1 MMKTI
6 PLILTLFICFA
17 SLGQR
22 VVGSSE
28 GMAETWG
35 TPIQATD
42 LQGNTFIFHHAAAS
56 EGVDTAFITKINSL
70 GIEVKKFKLKSL
82 GSMGRLTFINPF
94 LRKDNILIAVHFSDS
109 VTIQGTTY
117 KDRPSLMGENK
128 VHGIIGLVL
137 SKDLE
142 LLKVKQ
148 IAFGMA
154 FTMHSLVYESDSS
167 LIFGVTF
174 SDTVDLRPC
183 GGPLV
188 RLPGDVYLMNQNL
201 GALKLKADLSFQDF
215 VYNAPGNNQTG
226 TSYFGNT
233 DTRQAILAGASANN
247 DTLKFQG
254 ISYKSSFLSFPF
266 LFFLRPDLSVKKTVF
281 GERIGPVSE
290 LIYGQ
295 ARNIFSDG
303 HGNLFM
309 TLLNFGRY
317 RFAGMEIGRPN
328 GSSTT
333 LMRLDSAGNGI
344 WQKTFPTDFVYQL
357 GNELNIDTVNHR
369 LILSGA
375 AQDTFQIGTHTISNP
390 SGNSNEAFVS
400 VFDYDGNVLD
410 FYRMGFPDL
419 DYGIEWLNTA
429 FDSSGYLYTVFQT
442 YDGTHPFRA
451 DCKNLPG
458 PGTPV
463 SFPIYRRIWLRYGP
477 RGLTKDSVVTN
488 YDQCTEQGQI
498 QCHYRTLYPSLR
510 YTFHGAPVNPGFSFS
525 SGGPKELIVNDASCY
540 ADTTRFNFPFRPTLP
555 NVQING
561 NTAPGFGWP
570 HSYFVEVPDSVKI
583 TWQCVGG
590 QISSGMS
597 SDTCTLTWDNPGT
610 GYLICHAAD
619 SLTGCS
625 VSDSLFV
632 LITET
637 QASLHGRPPIKLRH
651 QGNGVY
657 HVQWETETPVL
668 LTVMDVQ
675 GRQVLAHEQYGK
687 SKVLDLSSFP
697 EGLYLLNLK
706 GKEINATFRVLR

>member
-1 MMKTI
+1 
-6 PLILTLFICFA
+6 LFICFV
-17 SLGQR
+17 SQGQR
-22 VVGSSE
+22 LVGSSE
-28 GMAETWG
+28 AISQSWG
-35 TPIQATD
+35 TPYEITD
-42 LQGNTFIFHHAAAS
+42 LQGNTFVFHHVAVS
-56 EGVDTAFITKINSL
+56 EGVDTALITKINSQ
-70 GIEVKKFKLKSL
+70 GVEVKKFKLKSL
-82 GSMGRLTFINPF
+82 GDHSRLTYIYPF
-94 LRKDNILIAVHFSDS
+94 LRKDNILVTVQFSDS
-109 VTIQGTTY
+109 VTIQGTTF
-117 KDRPSLMGENK
+117 KTRPSLLGDDKAN
-128 VHGIIGLVL
+128 GTIALVL

-154 FTMHSLVYESDSS
+154 FTMHSLLYESDSS
-167 LIFGVTF
+167 LIFGVVF

-188 RLPGDVYLMNQNL
+188 RLPGDDFLLHQNL

-215 VYNAPGNNQTG
+215 VYNAPGNNQSG
-226 TSYFGNT
+226 TSYFGNA
-233 DTRQAILAGASANN
+233 DTKQAIMAGASANE

-254 ISYKSSFLSFPF
+254 VSHKSTLQGFPF

-290 LIYGQ
+290 EIYGQ

-309 TLLNFGRY
+309 TLFNFGRY

-328 GSSTT
+328 GYSST

-344 WQKTFPTDFVYQL
+344 WQKTFPSDFVYQL

-375 AQDTFQIGTHTISNP
+375 VQDTFQIGTHTISNP
-390 SGNSNEAFVS
+390 SYNSNEAFVS

-410 FYRMGFPDL
+410 FYRMGFPNQDS
-419 DYGIEWLNTA
+419 GIEWLSTA
-429 FDSSGYLYTVFQT
+429 FDSSGHLYTVFQT
-442 YDGTHPFRA
+442 YDGTHLFNA

-458 PGTPV
+458 PGTPI
-463 SFPIYRRIWLRYGP
+463 SFPTYRRIWLRYGP
-477 RGLTKDSVVTN
+477 RGLTKDSVVTHW
-488 YDQCTEQGQI
+488 DRCTEQGQI
-498 QCHYRTLYPSLR
+498 QCHYRTLYPSLK
-510 YTFHGAPVNPGFSFS
+510 YTFQGAPVNSGFSFS
-525 SGGPKELIVNDASCY
+525 TGGQKELIVNDASCY

-561 NTAPGFGWP
+561 NTTPGFGWP

-583 TWQCVGG
+583 NWQCVGG
-590 QISSGMS
+590 QISSGIS

-619 SLTGCS
+619 TLTGCS
-625 VSDSLFV
+625 VSDTLFV
-632 LITET
+632 IITQT
-637 QASLHGRPPIKLRH
+637 QASLHGRPPIKLQNR
-651 QGNGVY
+651 GNGVY

-668 LTVMDVQ
+668 LTVMDLQ
-675 GRQVLAHEQYGK
+675 GRQIPAHEQYGK
-687 SKVLDLSSFP
+687 SHVLDLSSFP
-697 EGLYLLNLK
+697 EGMYLMNLK
-706 GKEINATFRVLR
+706 GKEINATFQVLR